1 MIETTN
7 MLKELYRVFDAINDK
22 YFEGSLPKIFIT
34 LQQGKKK
41 TKSIYGAFFPKSWAE
56 NQGVEYDEETG
67 TEQIKTNEDRF
78 HEIAMSAEYF
88 TRPVA
93 NWCST
98 LCHEMVHLYCQ
109 VNNLQDTSNNNVY
122 HNKTFKIEAEKRGL
136 IIEKADTIGWSVTT
150 PSTDFIK
157 FIEEEVKVDEEV
169 FKFFRDTKLNP
180 SKVTPKKRYICPL
193 CGTQVQAKKKKN
205 IICGDCEK
213 RMDYVDI
220 TDPMNPD
227 FIEDYNDGLAE
238 REGWASYTEGNE
250 DEPTEDD
257 DEEKGE
263 YE

>member
-41 TKSIYGAFFPKSWAE
+41 TKSTYGTFFPKSWAE

-78 HEIAMSAEYF
+78 HEIGMSAEYF

-93 NWCST
+93 NWCAT

-109 VNNLQDTSNNNVY
+109 VNELESTSNKGVY
-122 HNKTFKIEAEKRGL
+122 HNKIFKQEAEKRGL

-150 PSTDFIK
+150 PSTN
-157 FIEEEVKVDEEV
+157 FIEFINTLKIDEDV
-169 FKFFRDTKLNP
+169 FSYFRDTRFGLTDP
-180 SKVTPKKRYICPL
+180 TVKKRYICPM
-193 CGTQVQAKKKKN
+193 CGVQVQAKKNKN
-205 IICGDCEK
+205 IVCGDCAK
-213 RMDYVDI
+213 RMDYVDV
-220 TDPMNPD
+220 TDSMNPE
-227 FIEDYNDGLAE
+227 FIEDYNNELAI
-238 REGWASYTEGNE
+238 REGWASYLSEMVRTL
-250 DEPTEDD
+250 DCLL
-257 DEEKGE
+257 
-263 YE
+263 